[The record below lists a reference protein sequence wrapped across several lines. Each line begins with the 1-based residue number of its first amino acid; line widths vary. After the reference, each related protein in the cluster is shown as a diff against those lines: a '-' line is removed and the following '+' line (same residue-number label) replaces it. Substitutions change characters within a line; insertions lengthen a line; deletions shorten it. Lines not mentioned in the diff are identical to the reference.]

1 MKIAYLKLENF
12 MLYKKFNRKF
22 EDKDIIG
29 ILCEYEDN
37 PTRSNRG
44 GKSTIPEAIK
54 YCLFGLSRAKK
65 EINLIHHGEEV
76 MTVEVGL
83 IDDDGKTYTIKRG
96 RQGNARKN
104 SGLLE
109 CDWVDKKKEAQEEIN
124 KLLGCNG
131 EELELTNFFK
141 QSDINQFMELGS
153 TKQKEHLMKWFKQ
166 LHWPK
171 LTDAVGEDL
180 TEKRREL
187 TQQRTK
193 LETLEED
200 LIDPKDVNFKI
211 KKVQVN
217 MEARNERLAKLLK
230 KQKKLEKEIKT
241 DDEIEEL
248 QEQLEEVESEIS
260 DVEESVEEQKELKGK
275 YKKSKKALKAW
286 KKKTSKMVK
295 FYPKLLKDYKEVI
308 FQCEQEKKQLTKT
321 LKDIGG
327 KFCGVCPVLNEGCD
341 RIKADPKQ
349 IKKMNKRV
357 KELDVERQQFQ
368 GKIEALEES
377 REVEQLVEDFKNKVK
392 TLKDRMTKAKSPVDK
407 LKGLKTK
414 YESLKAKIEK
424 ASDTSGNE
432 ELEIIEEK
440 IQESK
445 SGLDSLNQK
454 LGQYQSQIVRYKK
467 AKKKISKIE
476 DTIKELEGEIEDL
489 KYLAFM
495 FGKNGIPSQEIENA
509 FQEVEDEI
517 NFILGRMG
525 TSLEVSFNAD
535 RELGTWEEECVGCGF
550 RFPKGYRKSECSQ
563 CGETRQKKRKDELH
577 LSVMENGNE
586 TNFEM
591 ESGGGKTFVS
601 LAVRIALTRLKQRQT
616 GSHFSVLF
624 LDEIDSALDDD
635 AREKIMKLVTTVLMQ
650 DFNFQQIFW
659 VSHNKK
665 IQESVPHTLKVIRF
679 KEYAKARWN

>member
-83 IDDDGKTYTIKRG
+83 VDSDGKTYTIKRG
-96 RQGNARKN
+96 RQGNSRKN

-124 KLLGCNG
+124 KLLGCSG

-211 KKVQVN
+211 KKVQVK

-241 DDEIEEL
+241 DGEIEEL
-248 QEQLEEVESEIS
+248 QEQLEEVEIEIQE
-260 DVEESVEEQKELKGK
+260 VEEQIEEQKELKEK
-275 YKKSKKALKAW
+275 YKKGKKALKGW
-286 KKKTSKMVK
+286 KTKASKMVK

-321 LKDIGG
+321 LKDING

-377 REVEQLVEDFKNKVK
+377 RDIEQTIDDFKNKLK
-392 TLKDRMTKAKSPVDK
+392 TLKERMTKAKSPVDK
-407 LKGLKTK
+407 LKGLESK
-414 YESLKAKIEK
+414 YESLKAKIAK

-476 DTIKELEGEIEDL
+476 ETIKELEDEIEDL

-586 TNFEM
+586 TNFEQ
-591 ESGGGKTFVS
+591 ESGGGKALIS
-601 LAVRIALTRLKQRQT
+601 IAVRIALTMLMRRQK
-616 GSHFSVLF
+616 GSVLNVLF
-624 LDEIDSALDDD
+624 FDEPDSAFDEENKQVFMQMVT
-635 AREKIMKLVTTVLMQ
+635 RVLVEYCNV
-650 DFNFQQIFW
+650 QQVFW
-659 VSHNKK
+659 ISHDKR
-665 IQESVPHTLKVIRF
+665 IQNSVPHVLKVRRY
-679 KEYAKARWN
+679 KNYSKAVWQ